1 MATNVEQTIGLIAQG
16 LEDEARA
23 NLIRNGSVRT
33 GNLLRS
39 TEVFVRNGDDFVATF
54 LDYGVFVDQG
64 TEFQRAEP
72 FYSEL
77 VVAGDVEGSYED
89 EITEMLEEAFDQDVE
104 QLDNDFNNLID

>member
-1 MATNVEQTIGLIAQG
+1 MPTNLEQTIGMIAEG

-39 TEVFVRNGDDFVATF
+39 TQVFVENGDDFVVDF

-64 TEFQRAEP
+64 TQFQRPEP

-89 EITEMLEEAFDQDVE
+89 EIEEMLMEAFEQDVE
-104 QLDNDFNNLID
+104 QLDTDFNNSIN